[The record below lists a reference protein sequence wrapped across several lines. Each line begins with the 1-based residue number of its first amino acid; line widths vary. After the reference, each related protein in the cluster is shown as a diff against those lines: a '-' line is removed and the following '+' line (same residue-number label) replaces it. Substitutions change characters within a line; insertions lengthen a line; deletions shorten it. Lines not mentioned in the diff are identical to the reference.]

1 MEQRGG
7 ERQRAGR
14 ARAAPGTGLGALPRG
29 PGAWNHGPPSAP
41 GLLPTDRARE
51 LPPAPFAPYPP
62 RAVRG
67 CRAALLLLLFVAPR
81 GPELCPPRPA
91 SQLPVT
97 ASVPA
102 GSGGEGRKSPAPLRS
117 ASPRPLRPRYPG
129 TCACSG
135 AGGQRW
141 VEAARPFPPPLRGVR
156 WCGPSALAP
165 RPHPPIAGRGGR
177 IHPSRDRLLTRRLAT
192 TRWRWRRVS
201 AGCGPAPLLCGA
213 TSSAVLLARLL
224 WAYRKAIHPKK
235 RVIPMK
241 VP

>member
-1 MEQRGG
+1 MEPRPAERPWAATDRQGRGTSP
-7 ERQRAGR
+7 RPIRPVPTARRAGLPGCPPPPPLR
-14 ARAAPGTGLGALPRG
+14 RSAR
-29 PGAWNHGPPSAP
+29 
-41 GLLPTDRARE
+41 
-51 LPPAPFAPYPP
+51 P
-62 RAVRG
+62 RAVP
-67 CRAALLLLLFVAPR
+67 A
-81 GPELCPPRPA
+81 PPRPA

-129 TCACSG
+129 TCARSG

>member
-67 CRAALLLLLFVAPR
+67 CRAALLLLFVAPR

-97 ASVPA
+97 AFVPA

-141 VEAARPFPPPLRGVR
+141 VEAARSVPPP
-156 WCGPSALAP
+156 AP
-165 RPHPPIAGRGGR
+165 RGEVVRSERPRPP
-177 IHPSRDRLLTRRLAT
+177 
-192 TRWRWRRVS
+192 
-201 AGCGPAPLLCGA
+201 PAPPHSGA
-213 TSSAVLLARLL
+213 RWSDPPVT
-224 WAYRKAIHPKK
+224 
-235 RVIPMK
+235 
-241 VP
+241 